1 MKKLIIASISVLSLI
16 ACQDKSDDKLG
27 TFEDRVP
34 EKLNFTAPVQGE
46 MPSDAQINEIKA
58 TFSNQNR
65 MMIPPGELIAP
76 SSEMSADE
84 INRKEAAL
92 QKEDPNSYKMLKEIQ
107 ANCNV
112 PKAAVNSTFPKES
125 ENYKPKTG
133 DVFTVEAKQNVT
145 EKTGSCPMTSKVDM
159 SGKIVVETY
168 EEGQNVVKKAGAS
181 AGGNAKVEY
190 LIKKPE
196 YQKLL
201 NARGMIVDTNI
212 SGLASIV
219 DTSANKAYVTGNMTG
234 SYITLDKQIDY
245 STSMELVTKG
255 TSETKQ
261 RNQFIAKAELKY
273 PGFRVS
279 IVAHTITENGKQLVS
294 EVYLNGNKLN
304 TSQQQKIL
312 NREVP
317 GIGVVD
323 NSPIL
328 NALK

>member
-16 ACQDKSDDKLG
+16 ACQEKSDDKPG
-27 TFEDRVP
+27 SFQDRVP
-34 EKLNFTAPVQGE
+34 EKLNFTAPDQGE
-46 MPSDAQINEIKA
+46 MPTEAQINEIKA

-65 MMIPPGELIAP
+65 MELPPGELISP
-76 SSEMSADE
+76 SSEMSAEE
-84 INRKEAAL
+84 ISKKEADL

-107 ANCNV
+107 AHCNV
-112 PKAAVNSTFPKES
+112 PKTTVNSTFPKES
-125 ENYKPKTG
+125 ENYKPKAG
-133 DVFTVEAKQNVT
+133 DVFSMEAKQNIT
-145 EKTGSCPMTSKVDM
+145 EKSGSCPMTSKVDM

-168 EEGQNVVKKAGAS
+168 EEGQNVVKKAGAT
-181 AGGNAKVEY
+181 AGGNAKIEF

-212 SGLASIV
+212 SGLASII

-234 SYITLDKQIDY
+234 SYITLDKQVDY
-245 STSMELVTKG
+245 STSMELATKG
-255 TSETKQ
+255 KSEKEQ
-261 RNQFIAKAELKY
+261 RNQVISKAELKY
-273 PGFRVS
+273 PSFRVS
-279 IVAHTITENGKQLVS
+279 IVFHSITENGKQLVN

-304 TSQQQKIL
+304 TNQQQKIL